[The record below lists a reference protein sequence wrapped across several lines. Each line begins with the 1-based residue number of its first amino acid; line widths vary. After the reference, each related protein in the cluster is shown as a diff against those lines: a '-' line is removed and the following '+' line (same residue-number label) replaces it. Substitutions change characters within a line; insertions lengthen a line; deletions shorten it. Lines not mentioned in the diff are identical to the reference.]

1 MSVFMS
7 LLYGLG
13 TSSDTHHEYFDGHDF
28 VGFFSEVM
36 RDTISYTCEWVS
48 GLSINNYYNNYIC
61 R

>member
-13 TSSDTHHEYFDGHDF
+13 GGTETHHEYFDGHDF

-48 GLSINNYYNNYIC
+48 ELELS
-61 R
+61 